1 MIEPGY
7 LAEVRGTL
15 NVEGLLVALGFAVR
29 VVLGAESATYQPH
42 TMHFLIL
49 ALTVTGL
56 KVSVSP
62 VQKVVELLDGL
73 KAKARAARTDLER
86 DPRIQSVRKRQLLR
100 LPEATVGCASKR
112 IPMGTSQVAGG

>member
-62 VQKVVELLDGL
+62 RMRGPS
-73 KAKARAARTDLER
+73 R
-86 DPRIQSVRKRQLLR
+86 LR
-100 LPEATVGCASKR
+100 YVNPVITCA
-112 IPMGTSQVAGG
+112 GAFT